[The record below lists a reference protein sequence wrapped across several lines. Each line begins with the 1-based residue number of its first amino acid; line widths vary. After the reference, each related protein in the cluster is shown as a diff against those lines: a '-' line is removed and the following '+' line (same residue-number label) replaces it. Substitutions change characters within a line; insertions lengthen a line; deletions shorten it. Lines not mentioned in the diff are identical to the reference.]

1 MGMDD
6 KTKDIQ
12 KQEMEKGERIERA
25 RAAKVFTPDVDI
37 VERKNDIVVIADMP
51 GIDEASVDVTLENN
65 VLSIYGKVDWDVPDK
80 LKLLH
85 GEYGIGDYQR
95 VFTLSGDV
103 NREKIEATVNN
114 GVLKIVLPK
123 AEAARTKKI
132 AVRAETK

>member
-132 AVRAETK
+132 VVRAETK

>member
-1 MGMDD
+1 MAD
-6 KTKDIQ
+6 KTTEVQ
-12 KQEMEKGERIERA
+12 KQEMEKGERIERSREA
-25 RAAKVFTPDVDI
+25 RIFNPDVDI
-37 VERKNDIVVIADMP
+37 VERKNDIVVVADMP
-51 GIDEASVDVTLENN
+51 GIDEASVDITLENN
-65 VLSIYGKVDWDVPDK
+65 VLSIYGKVDWDVPEK
-80 LKLLH
+80 LKLIH

-123 AEAARTKKI
+123 AEVAKTKKI